1 MPLTLAYARTIH
13 KFQGLSAGPV
23 DEGKIP
29 NPYDCIVCDP
39 DKSEVEGRAVGLFYT
54 AISRATTFGAANGL
68 GSAIYFTG
76 KNYNE
81 TRIRMIGKKKH
92 TNEEMVN
99 VQRRRIWVE
108 RIQLFTKKN
117 ILSAQQTE
125 TISNWMTTTK
135 YDFNWLHKRVNL
147 YKLNHHTSTKH
158 PSQTKKRKRPSL

>member
-39 DKSEVEGRAVGLFYT
+39 DKNEVEGRAVGLFYT
-54 AISRATTFGAANGL
+54 AISRATTFGGPDGL

-76 KNYNE
+76 KDYNE
-81 TRIRMIGKKKH
+81 VRVRMIGKKKH
-92 TNEEMVN
+92 TNAEMLN

-108 RIQLFTKKN
+108 RIKLYTKHN
-117 ILSAQQTE
+117 TLSPNRKAFIT
-125 TISNWMTTTK
+125 SWMSSTK
-135 YDFNWLHKRVNL
+135 FDFNTLHNRINL
-147 YKLNHHTSTKH
+147 YKLHRHTH
-158 PSQTKKRKRPSL
+158 NIQISQRKKRKVPF

>member
-39 DKSEVEGRAVGLFYT
+39 DKNEVEGRAVGLFYT
-54 AISRATTFGAANGL
+54 AISRATTLGGKDGL

-76 KNYNE
+76 KDYNE
-81 TRIRMIGKKKH
+81 VRVRMIGKKKH
-92 TNEEMVN
+92 TNEEMLN

-108 RIQLFTKKN
+108 RIKINTKAN
-117 ILSAQQTE
+117 TLSPHQQTYITE
-125 TISNWMTTTK
+125 WMSTAK
-135 YDFNWLHKRVNL
+135 YDYNTLHNRINL
-147 YKLNHHTSTKH
+147 YKHHMH
-158 PSQTKKRKRPSL
+158 PHNRQSSQRKKRKQPI